1 MSAAF
6 TWPAPS
12 SKFLISGPHRLR
24 SVLIAALVLV
34 AVTTA
39 ANGQTATVRVE
50 VQADQKPVDAATVVV
65 NGVTHST
72 NPQGFVVVPVTPG
85 KVEITTVKESFLP
98 VTTTVQVSTN
108 QEQRVL
114 VQLDRQPT
122 VEEEVVVVA
131 STRTGRRVEDEPIR
145 VEVVPQE
152 EIDEKVFMTPGDVSM
167 MLTETNGLRVQV
179 TSPSLGAANVRV
191 QGLRGRYTQILSDGL
206 PLYGQAGSIGILQI
220 PPMDLAQV
228 EVIKGV
234 ASALYGGSALGGVI
248 NLISRQPRPNTRE
261 REVLINR
268 TSRGG
273 TDGVLWLA
281 AKGSGH
287 WGATL
292 LGGGHWQERTD
303 VDRDGWTDLPGYRRA
318 VVRPRVSWDN
328 GAGRSVFFTLGAMA
342 EDRKG
347 GTLPAAVA
355 PDGAPFPENLGTRR
369 FDGGVV
375 ARFLVGPSSVLSVRG
390 SGLGQWHH
398 HQFGETADR
407 DFHHTAFAETALTV
421 TRGRHIWV
429 AGAALQR
436 EVYRSRKL
444 ATFNYSHVVPGM
456 FAQDEYTPVR
466 WLTMS
471 GSARLDRHNVFGTFF
486 SPRISGLLRPATGW
500 TARISTGTG
509 FFAPTPFTE
518 ETEATGLSRLA
529 PLRNLKAER
538 GRSLSADVSWKRG
551 PLEVTATGFRSA
563 IIDALQLRDLDAPA
577 GATVSIANAPS
588 PVRTRGSELI
598 ARFHR
603 DDLDIIATHMFV
615 WSTEPD
621 PNTGVRHEVPLN
633 PRHTA
638 GLDLLW
644 EIEKGPRLGV
654 EFFYTGRQQLE
665 DSPYRV
671 VSRPYLLWGGVAEW
685 RFGKAR
691 LFINVENLSD
701 VRQTKY
707 DRLVRPA
714 RGAEG
719 LWTVD
724 EWGPLDGRVLNGG
737 LRLGF

>member
-1 MSAAF
+1 LRTSLFAAIFLGAFSAA
-6 TWPAPS
+6 A
-12 SKFLISGPHRLR
+12 
-24 SVLIAALVLV
+24 IA
-34 AVTTA
+34 
-39 ANGQTATVRVE
+39 QTATVRVE

-65 NGVTHST
+65 NGVSSITSS
-72 NPQGFVVVPVTPG
+72 QGFVVVTVMPG
-85 KVEITTVKESFLP
+85 KVDVTIVKEGFLP
-98 VTTTVQVSTN
+98 VTTTVQVSPN

-122 VEEEVVVVA
+122 IEEEVVVVA

-234 ASALYGGSALGGVI
+234 ASALYGGSALGGVV
-248 NLISRQPRPNTRE
+248 NLISRQPRPNTKE

-273 TDGVLWLA
+273 TDTVVWLA
-281 AKGSGH
+281 GRGTGH

-292 LGGGHWQERTD
+292 LGGGHWQEHTD

-318 VVRPRVSWDN
+318 VARPRITWNN
-328 GAGRSVFFTLGAMA
+328 GAGRSVFLTIGAMA
-342 EDRKG
+342 ENRKG
-347 GTLPAAVA
+347 GSMPGAVA
-355 PDGAPFPENLGTRR
+355 PDGAPFPENLTTRR
-369 FDGGVV
+369 FDAGVV
-375 ARFLVGPSSVLSVRG
+375 ARFLVGPSSVLSLRG

-398 HQFGETADR
+398 HEFGDVAER
-407 DFHHTAFAETALTV
+407 DFHHTAFTEAALTV
-421 TRGRHIWV
+421 TRRQHIWV
-429 AGAALQR
+429 AGAAFQR
-436 EVYRSRKL
+436 EVYRARELS
-444 ATFNYSHVVPGM
+444 AFNYTHVVPGV
-456 FAQDEYTPVR
+456 FAQDDYTPVR
-466 WLTMS
+466 WVTMS
-471 GSARLDRHNVFGTFF
+471 ASARIDHHNVYGTFF
-486 SPRISGLLRPATGW
+486 SPRVSGLLRPATGW
-500 TARISTGTG
+500 TARLSVGTG

-529 PLRNLKAER
+529 PLRHLKPER
-538 GRSLSADVSWKRG
+538 GRSLSGDVSWKHG
-551 PLEVTATGFRSA
+551 PLEITGTGFRSA
-563 IIDALQLRDLDAPA
+563 IADALQLRDLSTPA
-577 GATVSIANAPS
+577 DGATVEIANAPAS
-588 PVRTRGSELI
+588 VRTRGSELI

-603 DDLDIIATHMFV
+603 DELDIIATHMFV

-621 PNTGVRHEVPLN
+621 PNTGVRREVPLN

-638 GLDLLW
+638 GLDFLW
-644 EIEKGPRLGV
+644 EIERGPRLGL
-654 EFFYTGRQQLE
+654 EFFYTGKQQLE
-665 DSPYRV
+665 DSPYRTE
-671 VSRPYLLWGGVAEW
+671 SRPYLLWGAVAEW
-685 RFGKAR
+685 RFAKAR
-691 LFINVENLSD
+691 LFINAENLSG
-701 VRQTKY
+701 VRQTSF
-707 DRLVRPA
+707 DPLVRPT
-714 RGAEG
+714 RGREG

>member
-1 MSAAF
+1 L
-6 TWPAPS
+6 
-12 SKFLISGPHRLR
+12 SKSLTSERCKPRRQSRGILLATFL
-24 SVLIAALVLV
+24 LIAFS
-34 AVTTA
+34 TR
-39 ANGQTATVRVE
+39 ANAQTASVRVE
-50 VQADQKPVDAATVVV
+50 VQADQKPIAAATVVV
-65 NGVTHST
+65 NGTSSST
-72 NPQGFVVVPVTPG
+72 NPQGFVVVAVAPG
-85 KVEITTVKESFLP
+85 KVEITALKEGFLP
-98 VTTTVQVSTN
+98 VTTTVQVASG

-152 EIDEKVFMTPGDVSM
+152 EIDEKIFMTPGDVSM

-234 ASALYGGSALGGVI
+234 ASALYGGSALGGVV
-248 NLISRQPRPNTRE
+248 NLISRQPRANTRE

-273 TDGVLWLA
+273 TDTALWLA
-281 AKGSGH
+281 GRGSGH
-287 WGATL
+287 WGATF
-292 LGGGHWQERTD
+292 LGGGHWQERGD
-303 VDRDGWTDLPGYRRA
+303 VDRDGWTDLPSYRRA
-318 VVRPRVSWDN
+318 VARPRVTWDN
-328 GAGRSVFFTLGAMA
+328 GAGRSLFFTLGAMA

-347 GTLPAAVA
+347 GSMPGTVA
-355 PDGAPFPENLGTRR
+355 PDGRPFPENLVTRR
-369 FDGGVV
+369 FDGGLV
-375 ARFLVGPSSVLSVRG
+375 ASFTIGPASVLSVRG

-398 HQFGETADR
+398 HQFGEASER
-407 DFHHTAFAETALTV
+407 DFHHTAFAETAVTV
-421 TRGRHIWV
+421 RRTRHIWV

-436 EVYRSRKL
+436 ELYRSREL
-444 ATFNYSHVVPGM
+444 VNFNYTHVVPGV
-456 FAQDEYTPVR
+456 FAQDDYTPVR
-466 WLTMS
+466 WLTIS
-471 GSARLDRHNVFGTFF
+471 GSGRIDHHNKYGTFF
-486 SPRISGLLRPATGW
+486 SPRLSALLRPAAKW
-500 TARISTGTG
+500 TTRISTGTG

-518 ETEATGLSRLA
+518 ETDATGLSRLA
-529 PLRNLKAER
+529 PLRDLIAER
-538 GRSLSADVSWKRG
+538 GRSLSADVSWKNG
-551 PLEVTATGFRSA
+551 PIEVTATGFRST
-563 IIDALQLRDLDAPA
+563 ITNALQLRDLDAA
-577 GATVSIANAPS
+577 AGGATVEIANARE

-598 ARFHR
+598 ARYHR

-621 PNTGVRHEVPLN
+621 PNTGVRREVPLN

-638 GLDLLW
+638 GLDFLW
-644 EIEKGPRLGV
+644 EIEHGPRLGL
-654 EFFYTGRQQLE
+654 EFFYTGRQQLD
-665 DSPYRV
+665 DSPYRTE
-671 VSRPYLLWGGVAEW
+671 SRPYLLWGGVAEW

-707 DRLVRPA
+707 DPLVRPA